1 MASVK
6 DLKSSIRS
14 VQSTK
19 RITAAMKM
27 VAAAKLKRATDTVEH
42 SRPYTTAM
50 GAMLSNLALGSSA
63 GSSARNPLMI
73 GTGSDS
79 TYLGVVVASD
89 RGLCGGFNG
98 NLARKVIAD
107 VHALEKQGKTV
118 KLLLVGRKAVS
129 TLRTAMGDRIVKS
142 FEDLNKPSPEY
153 AHAETVGAEVLGMF
167 NDGAFDV
174 CRVYSNVF
182 VNALTQT
189 PTASQLIPLSVN
201 DSVNDDDQQSGAT
214 ALYAYEPSEDAILD
228 AVLPQNISVQIFSAM
243 LESFAGEQAARMTAM
258 DNATHNASDL
268 IYSLRIEYNRTR
280 QAQITN
286 ELIEIISGA
295 EAL

>member
-6 DLKSSIRS
+6 DLKTSIQS

-27 VAAAKLKRATDTVEH
+27 VAAAKLKRATETVEK
-42 SRPYTTAM
+42 SRPYTTTM
-50 GAMLSNLALGSSA
+50 GAMLSNLASGSTST
-63 GSSARNPLMI
+63 NPLMV
-73 GTGSDS
+73 GTGSDFVH
-79 TYLGVVVASD
+79 LFVVVASD
-89 RGLCGGFNG
+89 RGLCGGFNS

-107 VHALEKQGKTV
+107 VHALEADGKTV
-118 KLLLVGRKAVS
+118 KLVLVGRKAVS
-129 TLRTAMGDRIVKS
+129 SLRVAMGDRIVKAY
-142 FEDLNKPSPEY
+142 EDLNKPSPEY
-153 AHAETVGAEVLGMF
+153 IHADTVAQTVLSLF
-167 NDGAFDV
+167 KEGAFDV
-174 CRVYSNVF
+174 CTVYSNVF

-189 PTASQLIPLSVN
+189 PTASQLIPLSVSE
-201 DSVNDDDQQSGAT
+201 DTVGGIQ
-214 ALYAYEPSEDAILD
+214 ALYEYEPSEDAILD
-228 AVLPQNISVQIFSAM
+228 ALLPKNIGVQIFSAM

-258 DNATHNASDL
+258 DNATNNASDL
-268 IYSLRIEYNRTR
+268 ISDLRIQYNRTR

>member
-6 DLKSSIRS
+6 DLKTSIQS

-27 VAAAKLKRATDTVEH
+27 VAAAKLKRATDTVEE
-42 SRPYTTAM
+42 SRPYSTAL
-50 GAMLSNLALGSSA
+50 GAMLRNLVSA
-63 GSSARNPLMI
+63 SISTNPLMV
-73 GTGSDS
+73 GTGSD
-79 TYLGVVVASD
+79 TTHLFVIVASD

-107 VHALEKQGKTV
+107 VHASEAQGKTV

-129 TLRTAMGDRIVKS
+129 TLRSAMGDRIVEVY
-142 FEDLNKPSPEY
+142 EDLNKPSPEY
-153 AHAETVGAEVLGMF
+153 SHADTVAQKVLSLF

-174 CRVYSNVF
+174 CSIYSNVF
-182 VNALTQT
+182 VNALTQI
-189 PTASQLIPLSVN
+189 PTASQLIPLSVS
-201 DSVNDDDQQSGAT
+201 DTTADTTQ
-214 ALYAYEPSEDAILD
+214 ALYEYEPSEDAILD
-228 AVLPQNISVQIFSAM
+228 AVLPKNISVQIFSAM

-258 DNATHNASDL
+258 DNATNNASDL
-268 IYSLRIEYNRTR
+268 IHSLRIQYNRTR